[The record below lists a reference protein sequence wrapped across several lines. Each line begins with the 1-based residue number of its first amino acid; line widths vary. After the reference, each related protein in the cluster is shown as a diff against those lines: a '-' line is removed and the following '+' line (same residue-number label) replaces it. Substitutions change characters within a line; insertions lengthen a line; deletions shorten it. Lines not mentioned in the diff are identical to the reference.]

1 MKKILLII
9 NFIFLIG
16 IVNVV
21 NAANIG
27 IVVEFNDGSVK
38 TDCVNVPSET
48 DGFQIVEK
56 SIFNIL
62 WSPESPFGSL
72 ICKIEGEGTE
82 ISGNFCE
89 FFSDFWNFNIL
100 PDGDNTWIHSPV
112 GHNAPGGCW
121 NRNAF
126 SFGGHYCGI
135 DKDVLGY
142 KFGSGGDEPPLKK
155 YNQVCEKLEVK
166 DIKVYVNGKKEAGA
180 DEDGGKIDVIPGSKL
195 ELKIKLK
202 NLYTGD
208 EDVEINDITV
218 EGTLE
223 DIDDGSDIEDE
234 ANDFD
239 LNPKKD
245 KEVSL
250 EFDIPLEVE
259 DNEYDLI
266 IEIQGENERSF
277 LYSKKIE
284 FEVEVDKEK
293 HDIIFNK
300 LEFLDSSAQC
310 GSSANLKVDAVNL
323 GTNDET
329 VKLVISNEELGIR
342 IQEYFELSQDPF
354 DKDNSFSK
362 TYKIILPSGI
372 ATSTYTLRADLF
384 YGDNIE
390 SSTAELN
397 IVCGENVLEEKSKDK
412 KSTVSD
418 PKSKTTIES
427 KITGAITA
435 TNTEGKKLSGG
446 NVLMMSLVIGEILIL
461 IAGVALLIHIIKK

>member
-1 MKKILLII
+1 MKQMILILILKKI
-9 NFIFLIG
+9 
-16 IVNVV
+16 
-21 NAANIG
+21 
-27 IVVEFNDGSVK
+27 K
-38 TDCVNVPSET
+38 
-48 DGFQIVEK
+48 
-56 SIFNIL
+56 
-62 WSPESPFGSL
+62 
-72 ICKIEGEGTE
+72 
-82 ISGNFCE
+82 
-89 FFSDFWNFNIL
+89 
-100 PDGDNTWIHSPV
+100 
-112 GHNAPGGCW
+112 
-121 NRNAF
+121 
-126 SFGGHYCGI
+126 
-135 DKDVLGY
+135 
-142 KFGSGGDEPPLKK
+142 KF
-155 YNQVCEKLEVK
+155 
-166 DIKVYVNGKKEAGA
+166 
-180 DEDGGKIDVIPGSKL
+180 
-195 ELKIKLK
+195 
-202 NLYTGD
+202 
-208 EDVEINDITV
+208 
-218 EGTLE
+218 
-223 DIDDGSDIEDE
+223 
-234 ANDFD
+234 
-239 LNPKKD
+239 
-245 KEVSL
+245 L